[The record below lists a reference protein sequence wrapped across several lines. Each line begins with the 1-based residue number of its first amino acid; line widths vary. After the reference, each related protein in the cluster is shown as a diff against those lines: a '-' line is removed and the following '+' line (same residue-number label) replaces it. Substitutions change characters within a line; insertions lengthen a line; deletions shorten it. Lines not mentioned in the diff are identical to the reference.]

1 MKLDGLRLLVFCA
14 GALVLAAAGCQ
25 ALAPVSAAHLQLSGG
40 SATVLPS
47 GTAIAAPAGFIVDP
61 GRVHV
66 LDAAGTMPVAGTVV
80 GTQSAPVDG
89 AFVYFTDTSD
99 NYYVARTATSGY
111 SLVVAPT
118 DASGSFQT
126 PGVFPAGTPVFCN
139 ALLPQNRRLEGFG
152 IAGSGASIS
161 VTPGFTYAIEFLRD
175 EASASGAVFSTLV
188 GQQDVQQ
195 TLLAQGAHAD
205 QLIAQGV
212 LAPPSDAAGD
222 LIIGNGTQLSAR
234 YVASA
239 FAADGATA
247 QAWNAVLPRPIYAM
261 TTLAGDFLLRDNDA
275 GGSGGQSNGK
285 SVPAT
290 SVGMHYPA
298 GVAQGSDG
306 GVYIAELGADRLKEV
321 LNGQMSLTAG
331 YFVGDP
337 TVIPPVVS
345 PDGTPIGTS
354 LQLGAIQAVAADPLS
369 GNLAM
374 TFYEAEQQ
382 FGFVGYLCLKGGT
395 YFGRTMNA
403 DTFYRLGGD
412 AQGDD
417 GYQNGSV
424 VPGVSSPVLF
434 KSPTGLTFDDGGNL
448 YVADRR
454 NDRIRRI
461 DGTTGVVTTVLGDG
475 WPVLAVTDSPSASD
489 TPEAT
494 VSVADLGGYATASY
508 SVVAAKIPDLGRFV
522 DAPVAGPGS
531 GLTASFCRPLQL
543 AWRRLG
549 SEQELYI
556 YDSYNDAIRK
566 AVTYDGN
573 FADAAVTTVAGMQH
587 AVVQAPLLAAAS
599 WQSSAAGLAPVG
611 ATASVPYTVWTGTQ
625 GPGGDGPG
633 TQVAFTFA
641 RYDPTNIAQAQLLTG
656 GLAIDPSPGYDS
668 LYFVDTDNAAIDR
681 FDLATGLVTT
691 IARNDPSGNS
701 LINGDSMRCLLSF
714 ELAGMTVLS
723 DHSLVVADK
732 VNNVVRQIHL
742 EHGL

>member
-1 MKLDGLRLLVFCA
+1 MKPNGSHLLVLCA
-14 GALVLAAAGCQ
+14 GAQVLVSAGCQ
-25 ALAPVSAAHLQLSGG
+25 APAPVATLPGQLPGGRASA
-40 SATVLPS
+40 LPP
-47 GTAIAAPAGFIVDP
+47 GTTIVAPAGLVVDP
-61 GRVHV
+61 GHVHV
-66 LDAAGTMPVAGTVV
+66 LDAAGTLPVSGTVV
-80 GTQSAPVDG
+80 GTQSAPIDG

-99 NYYVARTATSGY
+99 NYFVARTATSSY

-118 DASGSFQT
+118 DAAGSFTT

-152 IAGSGASIS
+152 IAGSGASVS
-161 VTPGFTYAIEFLRD
+161 VTPGFTYVSEFLRD
-175 EASASGAVFSTLV
+175 EASASGVVFSALV
-188 GQQDVQQ
+188 GQQAIQQ

-205 QLIAQGV
+205 QLIGQGV

-234 YVASA
+234 YVADA
-239 FAADGATA
+239 FAGDGATA

-261 TTLAGDFLLRDNDA
+261 TTLAGNFLLRDNDA
-275 GGSGGQSNGK
+275 GGSAGQSGGH
-285 SVPAT
+285 SVLAT
-290 SVGMHYPA
+290 SVGLHYPA
-298 GVAQGSDG
+298 GVAQGRDG

-321 LNGQMSLTAG
+321 SGGQMSLAAG
-331 YFVGDP
+331 FFEGDP
-337 TVIPPVVS
+337 TVIPPLVS
-345 PDGTPIGTS
+345 PDGTPIGS
-354 LQLGAIQAVAADPLS
+354 LLQLGAIQAVATDPQG

-374 TFYEAEQQ
+374 TFYEGGQQ
-382 FGFVGYLCLKGGT
+382 FGFVGYLCLQSGT
-395 YFGRTMNA
+395 YFGRPMNA
-403 DTFYRLGGD
+403 GTFYRLGGD
-412 AQGDD
+412 AAGHD

-434 KSPTGLTFDDGGNL
+434 KSPTGLAFDGAGNL

-454 NDRIRRI
+454 NNRIRRI

-475 WPVLAVTDSPSASD
+475 WPALTVTDSASATD

-494 VSVADLGGYATASY
+494 LSMTDLGAGATASY
-508 SVVAAKIPDLGRFV
+508 SVLASGVPDLGRFV

-531 GLTASFCRPLQL
+531 GLTASFSRPLQL
-543 AWRRLG
+543 TWRQLG
-549 SEQELYI
+549 SAQELYI

-587 AVVQAPLLAAAS
+587 AVSQAPLLAAAG
-599 WQSSAAGLAPVG
+599 WQRSGSALAPVG

-633 TQVAFTFA
+633 TAVAFSLA
-641 RYDPTNIAQAQLLTG
+641 RYDPTNVALAQLLTG

-681 FDLATGLVTT
+681 LDLATDQVTT

-701 LINGDSMRCLLSF
+701 LDNGDSMRCLLSY

-723 DHSLVVADK
+723 DHSLIVADK
-732 VNNVVRQIHL
+732 LNNVIRQIHL